1 MVLRG
6 ETLKPPAVF
15 VVTRRF
21 ETRTPKKIEKDF
33 SFFFKKKKNT
43 YSGGHFGEAFFALDF
58 NYRPGVRQIFLQVLV
73 AAGRWFT

>member
-33 SFFFKKKKNT
+33 F
-43 YSGGHFGEAFFALDF
+43 
-58 NYRPGVRQIFLQVLV
+58 FLQEEKKYIFWRAFWRGV
-73 AAGRWFT
+73 FCP